1 MQTTRHRP
9 RILYLVDALDHDY
22 QSTVTQGVVKAARR
36 YNIDLIV
43 IVGGQMV
50 FTNRHLE
57 ERGFI
62 YELANPKD
70 FDGIILLG
78 TSLSSHEGRSAIAP
92 LIIRFATLPTVS
104 IGLDLGKGSTV
115 LVDNAGGI
123 QKITEHLM
131 DVHDCKR
138 FAFISGPENNSEA
151 QIRLQSFR
159 NTLASR
165 NLRLPEEHLMM
176 GSFTETSGEKAICQ
190 LIDEREVNVTELDA
204 IVAANDSMA
213 VGAMDELLRREIR
226 VPADVAIVG
235 FDDIEAARYA
245 ATPLTTIQQ
254 PLIMQ
259 GERAVQRIMALSNAS
274 GSDTITVTP
283 KLVIR
288 RSCGC
293 GNVVDAPVL
302 HTHQP
307 TDPSET
313 LSMIISRKRKDIEE
327 DLATAAER
335 GGVARGWEEL
345 LLDAVIDATTGKGTR
360 GVTECIDQL
369 VRNSIASGE
378 GVHTWATVIAALDKH
393 LSNMTNPGT
402 DESAMVESILH
413 RARIAMSETTE
424 HFHASKVREL
434 RNQNFAFSQAAIA
447 MLTTLDAEPLMEAA
461 ATHLP
466 KLGIDTGSIALFENR
481 DAKAP
486 KMKRFLVL
494 DDKKRI
500 RSDAPFET
508 HLLAAPELMENRPHA
523 LVVEPL
529 CFYEEPFGVAAMEY
543 GPTEGAVYEQL
554 GAFFSAAIKAIYLS
568 EENQQHKRMT
578 DQSPSL
584 IDSLTGAYSMSHM
597 KACFV
602 QEISRAQHYQQP
614 LSVILINMDDFSKLN
629 KELGEDQGDRALGGI
644 AATLKRVVTPMDIVA
659 RIVKDEFMVLMPDTS
674 YESALA
680 MANTIKRRLKLAL
693 AFEFHGLISASFG
706 ITTTKPPHDCD
717 EETLTNEANQSLRL
731 AKRKGKDQAIHW
743 WNQRSHD

>member
-22 QSTVTQGVVKAARR
+22 QSTVTQGVVKASRR

-57 ERGFI
+57 DRDFV
-62 YELANPKD
+62 YELANPRD
-70 FDGIILLG
+70 FDGVILLG
-78 TSLSSHEGRSAIAP
+78 TSLSSHEGRSALAP

-123 QKITEHLM
+123 KKITEHMM
-131 DVHDCKR
+131 DVHECRR
-138 FAFISGPENNSEA
+138 FAYISGPDNNSEA

-159 NTLASR
+159 DTLGTR
-165 NLRLPEEHLMM
+165 GLRLPEELLMM
-176 GSFTETSGEKAICQ
+176 GSFTEPSGERAICQ
-190 LIDEREVNVTELDA
+190 LIDEREVNVKELDA

-213 VGAMDELLRREIR
+213 VGAMDELLRRGIG
-226 VPADVAIVG
+226 VPSDVAIVG

-245 ATPLTTIQQ
+245 ATPLTTVQQ

-259 GERAVQRIMALSNAS
+259 GERAVQRIMALNNSS
-274 GSDTITVTP
+274 GSDTVTVSP

-293 GNVVDAPVL
+293 GSVVDAPVL
-302 HTHQP
+302 HTNQP

-313 LSMIISRKRKDIEE
+313 LDMIISRKRKDIEE

-335 GGVARGWEEL
+335 GGIVRGWEEI
-345 LLDAVIDATTGKGTR
+345 LLDAVIDATTGKGVR
-360 GVTECIDQL
+360 GVTDCIDKL

-378 GVHTWATVIAALDKH
+378 GVHTWATVLAALDKH
-393 LSNMTNPGT
+393 LSNLTNPGT
-402 DESAMVESILH
+402 DESALVESILH
-413 RARIAMSETTE
+413 RARVAMSETTE

-434 RNQNFAFSQAAIA
+434 RTQNFAFSQAAIA
-447 MLTTLDAEPLMEAA
+447 MLTTLDTDPLMDAA

-466 KLGIDTGSIALFENR
+466 KLGIVTGSIALFENQ
-481 DAKAP
+481 DAKSP
-486 KMKRFLVL
+486 RLKRFLVL

-500 RSDAPFET
+500 VNDAPFET
-508 HLLAAPELMENRPHA
+508 HLLAAPEIVENRPHA
-523 LVVEPL
+523 LVIEPL
-529 CFYEEPFGVAAMEY
+529 CFYDEPFGVAALEY

-554 GAFFSAAIKAIYLS
+554 GAFFSAAIKALFLA
-568 EENQQHKRMT
+568 EENKQNRRMSR
-578 DQSPSL
+578 QSPSL
-584 IDSLTGAYSMSHM
+584 VDSLTGAYTMSHM

-602 QEISRAQHYQQP
+602 QEIARAQHYQQP
-614 LSVILINMDDFSKLN
+614 LSVILLNMDDFSKLN

-644 AATLKRVVTPMDIVA
+644 AATLKRVVSPMDIVA
-659 RIVKDEFMVLMPDTS
+659 RIIKDEYLILMPDTS
-674 YESALA
+674 YESALT
-680 MANTIKRRLKLAL
+680 MANTLKRRLKLAL

-706 ITTTKPPHDCD
+706 ITTTKAPHDVD
-717 EETLTNEANQSLRL
+717 EDTLMKEATQALRL
-731 AKRKGKDQAIHW
+731 AKRKGKDQAVHW
-743 WNQRSHD
+743 WNQSSQE